1 MFELLQYSFIQNA
14 FIASTFVAIV
24 AAVVGYFLLIRG
36 LTFAGHALAHIGFAG
51 AAGAVLLGVDPVYGL
66 LAFTVAAGIGI
77 ATIGRVLRERDVAI
91 GIFLT
96 LALAFG
102 ILFLF
107 FYQGYAEQAY
117 SILFGTILGI
127 STQDVSIT
135 AIFSAITFCVL
146 LFLFRPLLFASFDPE
161 VAEARGVPVKLL
173 GILFLIIVAITVS
186 VSVQVVGV
194 LLVFTLLVGPAATAM
209 RVVKN
214 PYYAI
219 LLAILLGIFYS
230 WIGILIAA
238 LTNLPVSFFIAL
250 LSFGT
255 YISVRVW
262 EFLREGGRRRYA
274 AAL

>member
-1 MFELLQYSFIQNA
+1 MFDVLQYSFIQNA
-14 FIASTFVAIV
+14 FIASTFVAII
-24 AAVVGYFLLIRG
+24 AAIVGYFLLVRG
-36 LTFAGHALAHIGFAG
+36 LTFAGHALSHIGFAG

-66 LAFTVAAGIGI
+66 LIFTVLAGIGI
-77 ATIGRVLRERDVAI
+77 GMLARVLRERDVAI

-107 FYQGYAEQAY
+107 LYKGYAEQAY

-127 STQDVSIT
+127 STTDVLIT
-135 AIFSAITFCVL
+135 AIFSIFTFSL
-146 LFLFRPLLFASFDPE
+146 LLVLFRPLLFASFDTE

-173 GILFLIIVAITVS
+173 SVLFLIIVAITVS

-209 RVVKN
+209 RIVKS
-214 PYYAI
+214 PYATI
-219 LLAILLGIFYS
+219 GIAMLLGIAYS
-230 WIGILIAA
+230 WIGIFIAA
-238 LTNLPVSFFIAL
+238 QTNLPVSFFIAT

-255 YISVRVW
+255 YVVVRLV
-262 EFLREGGRRRYA
+262 EPLLQGGQKRYA
-274 AAL
+274 ATS